1 MREFVAY
8 RVILSAFAVVAAAY
22 FLGACAAIETTI
34 SPKSYAANTQ
44 WDTYR
49 NNSIL
54 LNIARAS
61 HSAPLQFMSFGSY
74 SAQGKIDAS
83 FSAQLVYGA
92 GETQSTKTL
101 GPLAGSTGTSNTLNF
116 LPLETDKFYR
126 GMLTEVSA
134 EELYY
139 LRRQGIPRELI
150 FHVLIDSVKIWRPN
164 GVSYE
169 FRNDPTDNHFTT
181 RTGVEQNSP
190 QCASVGD
197 TIPFG
202 SAIWSGIHDSDC
214 HYEKFAN
221 FVTLALKFGLTVEAR
236 EINNPEAASNK
247 TASKKAVKWNLCYD
261 AAVARENNFRV
272 QHSACGQRTEES
284 KIRNFEFK
292 DPRTGKRIIIGKI
305 SPEFRSPIGAFRYLG
320 GLLATGTSET
330 VLMRSRESIDPQT
343 QDTRILNVLPSLGSC
358 FAEAEYLGRSY
369 CVPAEGAKNTKNVF
383 SLLTA
388 LVALHTSRDDL
399 PPPSTFILQR

>member
-1 MREFVAY
+1 MRRVVAC
-8 RVILSAFAVVAAAY
+8 RFLRPALAVVAAAY

-61 HSAPLQFMSFGSY
+61 HSAPLQFMSFGNY
-74 SAQGKIDAS
+74 SSQGNLNAS
-83 FSAQLVYGA
+83 FSTQFVYGS
-92 GETQSTKTL
+92 GETQPTKTL
-101 GPLAGSTGTSNTLNF
+101 GPLAGSTGTSNSLNF
-116 LPLETDKFYR
+116 QPLETDKFYR

-150 FHVLIDSVKIWRPN
+150 FHVLIESVKIWRPN
-164 GVSYE
+164 GASYE

-181 RTGVEQNSP
+181 PTGVEQNSP
-190 QCASVGD
+190 QCANVRD

-202 SAIWSGIHDSDC
+202 PAIWSGIHDNDC
-214 HYEKFAN
+214 HYEKFVN

-236 EINNPEAASNK
+236 DINNPAAANDK
-247 TASKKAVKWNLCYD
+247 TAPKKTVKWNLCYD
-261 AAVARENNFRV
+261 AAVARESHFRV
-272 QHSACGQRTEES
+272 QHSACGQPKEES
-284 KIRNFEFK
+284 RTRNFEFR
-292 DPRTGKRIIIGKI
+292 DPRTGKRIVIGKI
-305 SPEFRSPIGAFRYLG
+305 RPEFRSPIGAFRYLG

-330 VLMRSRESIDPQT
+330 VVMRSRESIDPQT
-343 QDTRILNVLPSLGSC
+343 QDARILNVLPNSGGC

-399 PPPSTFILQR
+399 PPPSTLILQR